1 VPPVPTETS
10 DEWSTAAISRGAS
23 EPVNVEVLAAAVSGW
38 IIDSYGFGVHYIVL
52 ATLCSL

>member
-10 DEWSTAAISRGAS
+10 DEWFTAAISRGAS